1 MLLIAV
7 LNGVCVW
14 VSSGGEILDQKNIR
28 PSILVS
34 VRTEGSVQFKKLR
47 PIDDTTLIFSESIY
61 L

>member
-47 PIDDTTLIFSESIY
+47 PIDDTTLIF
-61 L
+61 